1 MEPAL
6 VTPLDEFNQALLAN
20 VHPPGWVNPEPKPW
34 YHLVV
39 VGAGAGGLMA
49 AIGAASVGAR
59 VAIVERALLGGDCLT
74 VGCVPSKSLIR
85 SSRAVREVERAERL
99 GVPVSGAPQP
109 DFGAVMRRMRRLRSQ
124 ISENDSV
131 HRLTALGVYVFLGQC
146 VFTAPRTLEVDG

>member
-59 VAIVERALLGGDCLT
+59 VAIVERALMGGDCLT

-85 SSRAVREVERAERL
+85 SSRAVREVESAERF
-99 GVPVSGAPQP
+99 GVPVSGTAQP
-109 DFGAVMRRMRRLRSQ
+109 DFGPPRPRSASAAC
-124 ISENDSV
+124 ISRSETKLCS
-131 HRLTALGVYVFLGQC
+131 TASIS
-146 VFTAPRTLEVDG
+146 TSASASPW